1 MNKVLKGKLLESH
14 ELIIQATNNS
24 KAQFSNSPTLAN
36 EIMEAIIGAF
46 AAHTTM
52 SKQALD
58 SDKVRKGLKD
68 VLLGPGQL
76 WESLRAA
83 RPDKVDRL

>member
-1 MNKVLKGKLLESH
+1 M
-14 ELIIQATNNS
+14 QATNNS

-36 EIMEAIIGAF
+36 ELMEAIIGAF

-52 SKQALD
+52 STQALG
-58 SDKVRKGLKD
+58 SDKVRTGLKE

-83 RPDKVDRL
+83 GLESSDTA